1 MHDPQQAR
9 RRRSRDDPSPP
20 LPTRPIVA
28 RTRTRGLPMQN
39 DPTRDRELASA
50 RDDLQTI
57 GRLGDVRHTWESI
70 SRHPGEDPLC
80 SGREPS
86 VSATV
91 ARLLLASDN
100 SEAPCPPD
108 APWPASSCRGRDR
121 QESRRPVIELAIACV
136 ANQQSDELQEQQRGL
151 RRQARAVRPAHHPG
165 NPAAA
170 ARRRLRVPHMT
181 GRDTDRREQM
191 RSRRR

>member
-1 MHDPQQAR
+1 
-9 RRRSRDDPSPP
+9 
-20 LPTRPIVA
+20 
-28 RTRTRGLPMQN
+28 MQN

-108 APWPASSCRGRDR
+108 APWPASSCRGRYR

-136 ANQQSDELQEQQRGL
+136 ANQQSDELTR
-151 RRQARAVRPAHHPG
+151 
-165 NPAAA
+165 AA
-170 ARRRLRVPHMT
+170 ARVSDVRLVRFGPRIIRAIRPRPRGAV
-181 GRDTDRREQM
+181 
-191 RSRRR
+191 